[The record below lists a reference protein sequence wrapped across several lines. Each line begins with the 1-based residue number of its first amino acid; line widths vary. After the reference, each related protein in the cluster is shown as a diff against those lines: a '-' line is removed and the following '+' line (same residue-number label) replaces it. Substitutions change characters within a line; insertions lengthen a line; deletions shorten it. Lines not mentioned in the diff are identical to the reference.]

1 VIEAVNS
8 DAASNFKMLSV
19 ILWAVP
25 CMAQAVSCGPVTLE
39 DQIQVKPVCVVFLA
53 DKVVV
58 LNHILQFWSVSIIP
72 TVIHTYLF
80 TMNSSS
86 AGPLDSEV
94 PKYTLVHCF
103 IRKEN
108 CISVGNFVN

>member
-1 VIEAVNS
+1 MIEAVIS
-8 DAASNFKMLSV
+8 DAASNFEMLSV

-25 CMAQAVSCGPVTLE
+25 CVAQSVGCGPVASK

-58 LNHILQFWSVSIIP
+58 LTHILQFCTVSIIP
-72 TVIHTYLF
+72 AVLHTYFF

-86 AGPLDSEV
+86 VGPFDSEV
-94 PKYTLVHCF
+94 PKYKSNETPT
-103 IRKEN
+103 
-108 CISVGNFVN
+108 